1 MSVSMGNQDLV
12 NEANSSG
19 NKYCYNEL
27 SYGLVDETQPLA
39 RGQFFKK
46 FLSEVGSTINSPAG
60 PGAMADCSHSPSRLC
75 DVIWHSLFMYLAVE
89 AVYQMVMEWVWMDC
103 VEGCPS
109 NSL

>member
-19 NKYCYNEL
+19 L
-27 SYGLVDETQPLA
+27 MDEAQPLA
-39 RGQFFKK
+39 RRQFFKK
-46 FLSEVGSTINSPAG
+46 FLSEVGSAIISPAG
-60 PGAMADCSHSPSRLC
+60 PGATADCSHSPSC
-75 DVIWHSLFMYLAVE
+75 PCEVIWHSLFMYLAVE
-89 AVYQMVMEWVWMDC
+89 AVYQMVMEWARMDSDGS